1 MQSCIGKDLRT
12 PKNEK
17 MEEYTQKSRYDA
29 ACIYK
34 IKAMVSQGNNLPWGR
49 ILPNIKFIFGK
60 CNICN
65 FPQCALQM
73 QIHNVF
79 ICRIFLQNEFSNASS
94 NCLYEQMQSCIGY
107 IYVNFPQ
114 SEFSYGLSS
123 RLKLHV
129 QSHIV
134 YICTIFHQNEF
145 SNVS

>member
-94 NCLYEQMQSCIGY
+94 NCLYEQMQSFIGY
-107 IYVNFPQ
+107 IYAIFPQ
-114 SEFSYGLSS
+114 CEFSYGSSS

-134 YICTIFHQNEF
+134 CICTIFLQN
-145 SNVS
+145 